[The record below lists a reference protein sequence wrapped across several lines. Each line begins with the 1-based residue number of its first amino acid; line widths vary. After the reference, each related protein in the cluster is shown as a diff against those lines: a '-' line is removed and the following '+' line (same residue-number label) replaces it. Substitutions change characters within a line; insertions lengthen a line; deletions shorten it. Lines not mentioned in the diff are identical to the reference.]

1 MKKKLKALATFIDER
16 IATMEKNAKTLTD
29 AAAKT
34 AAEESL
40 NQLRTLK
47 RSINDLGE
55 DDPDSIEKLR
65 QDVTDALERIDRR
78 MNEFAD
84 EIKALQER
92 VGSGDDNPDG
102 EGDSSANKLKGGK
115 KAQNYLGTTEATR
128 DFLSAMRASKNAAE
142 FGKNWG
148 ARLAENGITIAEGSE
163 DAFLPD
169 DVKGAI
175 EDAWEKPGNWLNRLN
190 NTGAKAFT
198 VRLNTSDQS
207 AETSR
212 AKGHQKGAQKA
223 NESLTF
229 AAKKITPQMIYK
241 KIDLDNMTVFEDD
254 GSLLNYITT
263 ELVNQWLVEVERAIL
278 VGDGREDNDNNKI
291 NSIEA
296 VVDAGATYTTT
307 FAHSADNQF
316 IDELVQMVDS
326 IKNDEGGAI
335 TLFMSQTSLSEL
347 RRFVFGDGS
356 SAQYVRKEDMAAQL
370 GVSEIITTSL
380 LGTDVKAIAMRLD
393 KYVTVGR
400 RNPAFVE
407 WENYDINV
415 RNYRVENPF
424 GGALGAPKSAAVLT
438 VE

>member
-1 MKKKLKALATFIDER
+1 MKKNLKALAKFLDER
-16 IATMEKNAKTLTD
+16 IATMEKAANALTD
-29 AAAKT
+29 ATAKQSAT
-34 AAEESL
+34 ESL
-40 NQLRTLK
+40 NQLKAFRKEL
-47 RSINDLGE
+47 NDLGE
-55 DDPDSIEKLR
+55 DDPDSVEQLR
-65 QDVTDALERIDRR
+65 KDVTDALARIDSR
-78 MNEFAD
+78 MNEFAQQI
-84 EIKALQER
+84 EALQER

-102 EGDSSANKLKGGK
+102 EGAANKLNGK
-115 KAQNYLGTTEATR
+115 KTQNYLSSQEATH
-128 DFLSAMRASKNAAE
+128 DFLQAMRTSKNAVE
-142 FGKNWG
+142 FGKNWN
-148 ARLAENGITIAEGSE
+148 ARLSENGITIAEGSE

-169 DVKGAI
+169 AVKGAI
-175 EDAWEKPGNWLNRLN
+175 QDAWERPGNWLNRLN
-190 NTGAKAFT
+190 NTNAKAFT
-198 VRLNTSDQS
+198 VRLNTSDQN

-212 AKGHQKGAQKA
+212 AKGHKRGEQKA

-241 KIDLDNMTVFEDD
+241 RIDLDNMTIFEDD
-254 GSLLNYITT
+254 GSLLTYIST
-263 ELVNQWLVEVERAIL
+263 ELVNQWLIEVQRAIL
-278 VGDGREDNDNNKI
+278 VGDGRQDNDNNKI

-296 VVDAGATYTTT
+296 VVDANAVYQTT
-307 FAHSADNQF
+307 FAHSADAQF

-335 TLFMSQTSLSEL
+335 TVFMSQTSLSEL

-356 SAQYVRKEDMAAQL
+356 SAQYVREEDMAAQL

-380 LGTDVKAIAMRLD
+380 LGSDVKAIAMRLD

-400 RNPAFVE
+400 INPAFVE
-407 WENYDINV
+407 WEDYDTNT

>member
-1 MKKKLKALATFIDER
+1 MKKKIKALATFLDER
-16 IATMEKNAKTLTD
+16 IATMEKAANALTD
-29 AAAKT
+29 ATAKQSAT
-34 AAEESL
+34 ESL
-40 NQLRTLK
+40 NQLKALRKEL
-47 RSINDLGE
+47 NDLGE
-55 DDPDSIEKLR
+55 DDPDSIDKLR
-65 QDVTDALERIDRR
+65 KDVTDALARIDSR
-78 MNEFAD
+78 MNEFAQQI
-84 EIKALQER
+84 EALQER

-102 EGDSSANKLKGGK
+102 EDAANKLNGK
-115 KAQNYLGTTEATR
+115 NTQNYLGSAEATH
-128 DFLSAMRASKNAAE
+128 DFLSAMRESKNAVE
-142 FGKNWG
+142 FGKNWN
-148 ARLAENGITIAEGSE
+148 ARLSENGITIAEGSE

-169 DVKGAI
+169 AVKGAI
-175 EDAWEKPGNWLNRLN
+175 QDAWEKSGNWLNRLN
-190 NTGAKAFT
+190 NTNAKAFT

-212 AKGHQKGAQKA
+212 AKGHKRGETKV

-241 KIDLDNMTVFEDD
+241 KIDLDNMTIFEDD
-254 GSLLNYITT
+254 GSLLTYIST
-263 ELVNQWLVEVERAIL
+263 ELVNQWLIEVQRAIL
-278 VGDGREDNDNNKI
+278 VGDGREANDNNKI

-296 VVDAGATYTTT
+296 VVDANAVYQTT
-307 FAHSADNQF
+307 FAHSADAQF

-335 TLFMSQTSLSEL
+335 TVFMSQTSLSEL

-370 GVSEIITTSL
+370 GVSEIITTTL
-380 LGTDVKAIAMRLD
+380 LGTGVKAIAMRLD

-400 RNPAFVE
+400 MAPAFVE
-407 WENYDINV
+407 WEDYDYNV

>member
-1 MKKKLKALATFIDER
+1 MKKNLKALAKFLDER
-16 IATMEKNAKTLTD
+16 IATMEKAANALTD
-29 AAAKT
+29 ATAKQSAT
-34 AAEESL
+34 ESL
-40 NQLRTLK
+40 NQLKALRKEL
-47 RSINDLGE
+47 NDLGE
-55 DDPDSIEKLR
+55 DDPDSIDKLR
-65 QDVTDALERIDRR
+65 KDVTDALARIDSR
-78 MNEFAD
+78 MNEFAQQI
-84 EIKALQER
+84 EALQER

-102 EGDSSANKLKGGK
+102 EDAANKLNGK
-115 KAQNYLGTTEATR
+115 KTQNYLSSNEATH
-128 DFLSAMRASKNAAE
+128 DFLQAMRTSKNAVE
-142 FGKNWG
+142 FGKNWN

-169 DVKGAI
+169 AVKGAI
-175 EDAWEKPGNWLNRLN
+175 QDAWEKSGNWLNRLN
-190 NTGAKAFT
+190 NTNAKAFT
-198 VRLNTSDQS
+198 VRLNTSDQD

-212 AKGHQKGAQKA
+212 AKGHKRGEQKA

-241 KIDLDNMTVFEDD
+241 RIDLDNMTIFEDD
-254 GSLLNYITT
+254 GSLLTYIST
-263 ELVNQWLVEVERAIL
+263 ELVNQWLIEVQRAIL
-278 VGDGREDNDNNKI
+278 VGDGRQDNDNNKI
-291 NSIEA
+291 SSIEA
-296 VVDAGATYTTT
+296 VVDANAVYQTT
-307 FAHSADNQF
+307 FAHSADAQF

-335 TLFMSQTSLSEL
+335 TVFMSQTSLSEL
-347 RRFVFGDGS
+347 RRFVFGEGS

-380 LGTDVKAIAMRLD
+380 LGTGVKAIAMRLD

-400 RNPAFVE
+400 MNPAFVE
-407 WENYDINV
+407 WEDYDYNV

>member
-1 MKKKLKALATFIDER
+1 MKKKIKALATFLDER
-16 IATMEKNAKTLTD
+16 IATMEKAANALTD
-29 AAAKT
+29 ATAKQSAT
-34 AAEESL
+34 ESL
-40 NQLRTLK
+40 NQLRALRK
-47 RSINDLGE
+47 ELNDLGE
-55 DDPDSIEKLR
+55 DDPDSVEQLR
-65 QDVTDALERIDRR
+65 KDVTDALARIDSR

-92 VGSGDDNPDG
+92 VGAGDDGGSDG
-102 EGDSSANKLKGGK
+102 EGAANKLNGK
-115 KAQNYLGTTEATR
+115 KTQNYLSSQEATQ
-128 DFLSAMRASKNAAE
+128 DFLQAMRTSKNAVE
-142 FGKNWG
+142 FGKNWN
-148 ARLAENGITIAEGSE
+148 ARLSENGITIAEGSE

-169 DVKGAI
+169 AVKGAI
-175 EDAWEKPGNWLNRLN
+175 QDAWEKPGNWLNRLN
-190 NTGAKAFT
+190 NTNAKAFT

-212 AKGHQKGAQKA
+212 AKGHKRGETKV

-229 AAKKITPQMIYK
+229 SAKKITPQMIYK
-241 KIDLDNMTVFEDD
+241 RIDLDNMTIFEDD
-254 GSLLNYITT
+254 GSLLTYIST
-263 ELVNQWLVEVERAIL
+263 ELVNQWLIEVQRAIL
-278 VGDGREDNDNNKI
+278 VGDGRQDNDNNKI
-291 NSIEA
+291 SSIEA
-296 VVDAGATYTTT
+296 VVDADAVYQTT
-307 FAHSADNQF
+307 FAHSADARF
-316 IDELVQMVDS
+316 IDELVQMVNS

-335 TLFMSQTSLSEL
+335 TVFMSQTSLSEL

-380 LGTDVKAIAMRLD
+380 LGSNVKAIAMRLD

-400 RNPAFVE
+400 MNPAFVE
-407 WENYDINV
+407 WEDYDTNT

>member
-1 MKKKLKALATFIDER
+1 MKKKIKALATFLDER
-16 IATMEKNAKTLTD
+16 IATMEKAANALTD
-29 AAAKT
+29 ATAKQSAT
-34 AAEESL
+34 ESL
-40 NQLRTLK
+40 NQLKALRKEL
-47 RSINDLGE
+47 NDLGE
-55 DDPDSIEKLR
+55 DDPDSVEQLR
-65 QDVTDALERIDRR
+65 KDVTDALARIDSR
-78 MNEFAD
+78 MNEFASQI
-84 EIKALQER
+84 EALQER
-92 VGSGDDNPDG
+92 VGSDDDNPDG
-102 EGDSSANKLKGGK
+102 EDAANKLNGK
-115 KAQNYLGTTEATR
+115 KTQNYLGSAEATH
-128 DFLSAMRASKNAAE
+128 DFLSAMRESKNAVE
-142 FGKNWG
+142 FGKNWN
-148 ARLAENGITIAEGSE
+148 ARLSENGITIAEGSE

-169 DVKGAI
+169 AVKGAI
-175 EDAWEKPGNWLNRLN
+175 QDAWEKPGNWLNRLN
-190 NTGAKAFT
+190 NTNAKAFT
-198 VRLNTSDQS
+198 VRLNTSDQD

-212 AKGHQKGAQKA
+212 AKGHKRGEQKA

-241 KIDLDNMTVFEDD
+241 RIDLDNMTIFEDD
-254 GSLLNYITT
+254 GSLLTYIST
-263 ELVNQWLVEVERAIL
+263 ELVNQWLIEVQRAIL
-278 VGDGREDNDNNKI
+278 VGDGRQDNDNNKI
-291 NSIEA
+291 SSIEA
-296 VVDAGATYTTT
+296 VVDANAVYRTT
-307 FAHSADNQF
+307 FAHSADAQF

-335 TLFMSQTSLSEL
+335 TVFMSQTSLSEL

-380 LGTDVKAIAMRLD
+380 LGSDVKAIAMRLD

-407 WENYDINV
+407 WEDYDTNT

>member
-1 MKKKLKALATFIDER
+1 MATFIDER
-16 IATMEKNAKTLTD
+16 IATMEKNAKSLTD

-47 RSINDLGE
+47 RSLNDLGE
-55 DDPDSIEKLR
+55 DDPDSIERLR
-65 QDVTDALERIDRR
+65 KDVTDALERIDKR

-92 VGSGDDNPDG
+92 VGSGDGNPDG
-102 EGDSSANKLKGGK
+102 EGEANRLNGGK
-115 KAQNYLGTTEATR
+115 KAQNYLGTAEATH

-169 DVKGAI
+169 SVKGAI
-175 EDAWEKPGNWLNRLN
+175 QDAWEKPSNWLNRLN

-198 VRLNTSDQS
+198 VRLNTSDQD

-212 AKGHQKGAQKA
+212 AKGHKRGEQKA

-229 AAKKITPQMIYK
+229 ASKKITPQMIYK
-241 KIDLDNMTVFEDD
+241 KIDLDNMTIFEDD

-278 VGDGREDNDNNKI
+278 VGDGREANDNNKI

-296 VVDAGATYTTT
+296 VVDADATYATT

-380 LGTDVKAIAMRLD
+380 LGTGVKAIAMRLD

>member
-1 MKKKLKALATFIDER
+1 MKKKIKALATFLDER
-16 IATMEKNAKTLTD
+16 IATMEKAANALTD
-29 AAAKT
+29 ATAKQSAT
-34 AAEESL
+34 ESL
-40 NQLRTLK
+40 NQLKALRKEL
-47 RSINDLGE
+47 NDLGE
-55 DDPDSIEKLR
+55 DDPDSIDKLR
-65 QDVTDALERIDRR
+65 KDVTDALARIDSR
-78 MNEFAD
+78 MNEFAQQI
-84 EIKALQER
+84 EALQER

-102 EGDSSANKLKGGK
+102 EDAANKLNGK
-115 KAQNYLGTTEATR
+115 KTQNYLGSAEATH
-128 DFLSAMRASKNAAE
+128 DFLSAMRESKNAVE
-142 FGKNWG
+142 FGKNWN
-148 ARLAENGITIAEGSE
+148 ARLSENGITIAEGSE

-169 DVKGAI
+169 AVKGAI
-175 EDAWEKPGNWLNRLN
+175 QDAWEKPGNWLNRLN
-190 NTGAKAFT
+190 NTNAKAFT
-198 VRLNTSDQS
+198 VRLNTSDQD

-212 AKGHQKGAQKA
+212 AKGHKRGEQKA

-241 KIDLDNMTVFEDD
+241 RIDLDNMTIFEDD
-254 GSLLNYITT
+254 GSLLTYIST
-263 ELVNQWLVEVERAIL
+263 ELVNQWLIEVQRAIL
-278 VGDGREDNDNNKI
+278 VGDGRLDNDNNKI
-291 NSIEA
+291 SSIEA
-296 VVDAGATYTTT
+296 VVDANAVYQTT
-307 FAHSADNQF
+307 FAHSADAQF

-335 TLFMSQTSLSEL
+335 TVFMSQTSLSEL

-380 LGTDVKAIAMRLD
+380 LGTGVKAIAMRLD

-400 RNPAFVE
+400 MNPAFVE
-407 WENYDINV
+407 WEDYDYNV

>member
-1 MKKKLKALATFIDER
+1 MKKKIKALATFLDGR
-16 IATMEKNAKTLTD
+16 IATMEKAANALTD
-29 AAAKT
+29 ATAKQSAT
-34 AAEESL
+34 ESL
-40 NQLRTLK
+40 NQLKAFRKEL
-47 RSINDLGE
+47 NDLGE
-55 DDPDSIEKLR
+55 DDPDSVEQLR
-65 QDVTDALERIDRR
+65 KDVTDALARIDSR
-78 MNEFAD
+78 MNEFAQQI
-84 EIKALQER
+84 EALQER

-102 EGDSSANKLKGGK
+102 EGAANNLNGK
-115 KAQNYLGTTEATR
+115 KTQNYLSSNEATH
-128 DFLSAMRASKNAAE
+128 DFLQAMRTSKNAVE
-142 FGKNWG
+142 FGKNWN
-148 ARLAENGITIAEGSE
+148 ARLSENGITIAEGSE

-169 DVKGAI
+169 AVKGAI
-175 EDAWEKPGNWLNRLN
+175 QDAWEKPGNWLNRLN
-190 NTGAKAFT
+190 NTNAKAFT

-212 AKGHQKGAQKA
+212 AKGHKRGETKA

-241 KIDLDNMTVFEDD
+241 KIDLDNMTIFEDD
-254 GSLLNYITT
+254 GSLLTYISN
-263 ELVNQWLVEVERAIL
+263 ELVNQWLIEVQRAIL
-278 VGDGREDNDNNKI
+278 VGDGREANDNNKI

-296 VVDAGATYTTT
+296 VVDADTVYQTT
-307 FAHSADNQF
+307 FTHSADAQF
-316 IDELVQMVDS
+316 IDELVQLVNS

-335 TLFMSQTSLSEL
+335 TVFMSQTSLSEL

-380 LGTDVKAIAMRLD
+380 LGSDVKAIAMRLD

-400 RNPAFVE
+400 INPAFVE
-407 WENYDINV
+407 WEDYDINT

>member
-1 MKKKLKALATFIDER
+1 MKKKIKALATFLDER
-16 IATMEKNAKTLTD
+16 IATMEKAANALTD
-29 AAAKT
+29 ATAKQSAT
-34 AAEESL
+34 ESL
-40 NQLRTLK
+40 NQLRALRK
-47 RSINDLGE
+47 ELNDLGE
-55 DDPDSIEKLR
+55 DDPDSIDKLR
-65 QDVTDALERIDRR
+65 KDLTDALERIDKR

-92 VGSGDDNPDG
+92 VGAEEGNPG
-102 EGDSSANKLKGGK
+102 EEDAANKLNGK
-115 KAQNYLGTTEATR
+115 KTQNYLGSAEATH
-128 DFLSAMRASKNAAE
+128 DFLSAMRDSKNAAA
-142 FGKNWG
+142 FAANWG

-169 DVKGAI
+169 AVKGAI
-175 EDAWEKPGNWLNRLN
+175 QDAWEKPGNWLNRLN
-190 NTGAKAFT
+190 NTNAKAFT

-212 AKGHQKGAQKA
+212 AKGHKRGETKV

-229 AAKKITPQMIYK
+229 SAKKITPQMIYK
-241 KIDLDNMTVFEDD
+241 RIDLDNMTIFEDD
-254 GSLLNYITT
+254 GSLLTYIST
-263 ELVNQWLVEVERAIL
+263 EIVNQWLIEVQRAIL
-278 VGDGREDNDNNKI
+278 VGDGRQDNDNNKI
-291 NSIEA
+291 SSIEA
-296 VVDAGATYTTT
+296 VVDADAVYQTT
-307 FAHSADNQF
+307 FTHSADAQF
-316 IDELVQMVDS
+316 IDELVQMVNS

-335 TLFMSQTSLSEL
+335 TVFMSQTSLSEL

-356 SAQYVRKEDMAAQL
+356 TAQYVRKEDMAAQL

-380 LGTDVKAIAMRLD
+380 LGSDVKAIAMRLD

-400 RNPAFVE
+400 MNPAFVE
-407 WENYDINV
+407 WEDYDTNT

>member
-1 MKKKLKALATFIDER
+1 MKKNLKALANFLDER
-16 IATMEKNAKTLTD
+16 IATMEKAANALTD
-29 AAAKT
+29 ATAKQS
-34 AAEESL
+34 ANESL
-40 NQLRTLK
+40 NQLKTFRKEL
-47 RSINDLGE
+47 NDLGE
-55 DDPDSIEKLR
+55 DDPDSVEQLR
-65 QDVTDALERIDRR
+65 KDVTDALARIDSR
-78 MNEFAD
+78 MNEFAQQI
-84 EIKALQER
+84 EALQER

-102 EGDSSANKLKGGK
+102 DDAANKLNGK
-115 KAQNYLGTTEATR
+115 KTQNYLSSNEATH
-128 DFLSAMRASKNAAE
+128 DFLQAMRASKNAVE
-142 FGKNWG
+142 FGKNWN
-148 ARLAENGITIAEGSE
+148 ARLSENGITIAEGSE

-169 DVKGAI
+169 AVKGAI
-175 EDAWEKPGNWLNRLN
+175 QDAWEKPGNWLNRLN
-190 NTGAKAFT
+190 NTNAKAFT

-212 AKGHQKGAQKA
+212 AKGHKRGETKA

-241 KIDLDNMTVFEDD
+241 RIDLDNMTIFEDD
-254 GSLLNYITT
+254 GSLLTYISN
-263 ELVNQWLVEVERAIL
+263 ELVNQWLIEVQRAIL
-278 VGDGREDNDNNKI
+278 VGDGRQANDNNKI

-296 VVDAGATYTTT
+296 VVDADAVYQTT
-307 FAHSADNQF
+307 FTHSADAQF
-316 IDELVQMVDS
+316 IDELVQLVNS
-326 IKNDEGGAI
+326 IQNDEGGAI
-335 TLFMSQTSLSEL
+335 TVFMSQTSLSEL

-380 LGTDVKAIAMRLD
+380 LGSDVKAIAMRLD

-400 RNPAFVE
+400 MNPAFVE
-407 WENYDINV
+407 WEDYDSNT

>member
-1 MKKKLKALATFIDER
+1 MKKELKALATFIEER

-47 RSINDLGE
+47 RKLNDLGE
-55 DDPDSIEKLR
+55 DDPDSIERLR
-65 QDVTDALERIDRR
+65 KDVTDALERIDKR

-84 EIKALQER
+84 DIKALQER
-92 VGSGDDNPDG
+92 VGSGDGNPDG
-102 EGDSSANKLKGGK
+102 EGDGSANKLKGGK
-115 KAQNYLGTTEATR
+115 KAQNYLGTAEATR

-198 VRLNTSDQS
+198 VRLNTSDQN

-229 AAKKITPQMIYK
+229 AAKKITPQMVYK
-241 KIDLDNMTVFEDD
+241 KIDIDNQTVFEDD
-254 GSLLNYITT
+254 GSLLNYVVK
-263 ELVNQWLVEVERAIL
+263 ELVDQWLVEIERAIL
-278 VGDGREDNDNNKI
+278 VGDGREDSDANKI
-291 NSIEA
+291 TNVEA
-296 VVDAGATYTTT
+296 VTKADATYVTT
-307 FAHSADNQF
+307 FTHSADNQF

-326 IKNDEGGAI
+326 IKNDEGGRI
-335 TLFMSQTSLSEL
+335 TVFMSQTTLSEL

-356 SAQYVRKEDMAAQL
+356 SAQYVRKEDMADQL

-380 LGTDVKAIAMRLD
+380 LGTGVKAIAMRLD

-407 WENYDINV
+407 WENYDTNV

>member
-1 MKKKLKALATFIDER
+1 MKKELKALATFIDER

-34 AAEESL
+34 AAEENL
-40 NQLRTLK
+40 NQFRTLK
-47 RSINDLGE
+47 KKLNDLGE
-55 DDPDSIEKLR
+55 DDPDSIERLR
-65 QDVTDALERIDRR
+65 KDVTDALERIDKR

-84 EIKALQER
+84 DIKALQER
-92 VGSGDDNPDG
+92 VGSGDGNPDG
-102 EGDSSANKLKGGK
+102 EGEANKLKGGK
-115 KAQNYLGTTEATR
+115 KAQNYLGTAEATR
-128 DFLSAMRASKNAAE
+128 DFLSAMRASKNAVE
-142 FGKNWG
+142 FGKNWN

-169 DVKGAI
+169 AVKGAI
-175 EDAWEKPGNWLNRLN
+175 QDAWEKPSNWLNRLN

-198 VRLNTSDQS
+198 VRLNTSDQD

-212 AKGHQKGAQKA
+212 AKGHKRGEQKA

-278 VGDGREDNDNNKI
+278 VGDGREANDNNKI

-296 VVDAGATYTTT
+296 VIDAGATYTTT
-307 FAHSADNQF
+307 FAHSTDNQF

-335 TLFMSQTSLSEL
+335 TIFMSQTSLSEL

-400 RNPAFVE
+400 RNPTFVE

>member
-1 MKKKLKALATFIDER
+1 MKKKIKALATFLDER
-16 IATMEKNAKTLTD
+16 IATMEKAANALTD
-29 AAAKT
+29 ATAKQSAT
-34 AAEESL
+34 ESL
-40 NQLRTLK
+40 NQLKALRKEL
-47 RSINDLGE
+47 NDLGE

-65 QDVTDALERIDRR
+65 KDVTDALARIDSR
-78 MNEFAD
+78 MNEFAQQI
-84 EIKALQER
+84 EALQER
-92 VGSGDDNPDG
+92 VGSGDDGGSDG
-102 EGDSSANKLKGGK
+102 EGAANNLKGK
-115 KAQNYLGTTEATR
+115 NTQNYLGSAEATH
-128 DFLSAMRASKNAAE
+128 DFLSAMRESKNAVE
-142 FGKNWG
+142 FGKNWN
-148 ARLAENGITIAEGSE
+148 ARLSENGITIAEGSE

-169 DVKGAI
+169 AVKGAI
-175 EDAWEKPGNWLNRLN
+175 QDAWEKPGNWLNRLN
-190 NTGAKAFT
+190 NTNAKAFT

-212 AKGHQKGAQKA
+212 AKGHKRGETKV

-229 AAKKITPQMIYK
+229 SAKKITPQMIYK
-241 KIDLDNMTVFEDD
+241 RIDLDNMTIFEDD
-254 GSLLNYITT
+254 GSLLTYIST
-263 ELVNQWLVEVERAIL
+263 ELVNQWLIEVQRAIL
-278 VGDGREDNDNNKI
+278 VGDGRQDNDNNKI

-296 VVDAGATYTTT
+296 VVDADAVYQTT
-307 FAHSADNQF
+307 FAHSADARF
-316 IDELVQMVDS
+316 IDELVQMVNS

-335 TLFMSQTSLSEL
+335 TVFMSQTSLSEL

-380 LGTDVKAIAMRLD
+380 LGSNVKAIAMRLD

-400 RNPAFVE
+400 MNSAFVE
-407 WENYDINV
+407 WEDYDTNT

>member
-1 MKKKLKALATFIDER
+1 MKKELKALATFIDER
-16 IATMEKNAKTLTD
+16 IATMEKNFKTLTD

-47 RSINDLGE
+47 RKLNDLGE
-55 DDPDSIEKLR
+55 DDPDSIERLR
-65 QDVTDALERIDRR
+65 KDVTDALERIDKR

-92 VGSGDDNPDG
+92 VGSGDGNPDG
-102 EGDSSANKLKGGK
+102 EGDGSANKLKGGK
-115 KAQNYLGTTEATR
+115 KAQNYLGTAEATR
-128 DFLSAMRASKNAAE
+128 DFLSAMRASKNAVE

-198 VRLNTSDQS
+198 VRLNTSDQN

-229 AAKKITPQMIYK
+229 AAKKITPQMVYK
-241 KIDLDNMTVFEDD
+241 KIDIDNQTVFEDD
-254 GSLLNYITT
+254 GSLLNYVVK
-263 ELVNQWLVEVERAIL
+263 ELVDQWLVEIERAIL
-278 VGDGREDNDNNKI
+278 VGDGREDSDANKI
-291 NSIEA
+291 TNVEA
-296 VVDAGATYTTT
+296 VTKADATYVTT
-307 FAHSADNQF
+307 FTHSADNQF

-326 IKNDEGGAI
+326 IKNDEGGRI
-335 TLFMSQTSLSEL
+335 TVFMSQTTLSEL

-356 SAQYVRKEDMAAQL
+356 SAQYVRKEDMADQL

-380 LGTDVKAIAMRLD
+380 LGTGVKAIAMRLD

-407 WENYDINV
+407 WENYDTNV

-438 VE
+438 IE